1 MSAWRTRAERPSSI
15 ATAGLSSISAC
26 GGRCYAEAQV
36 GRAVRTQR
44 WKYGVD
50 APEAH
55 RKGLAGADQYKEQY
69 LYDLQADPYEL
80 NNLIGLESHREVA
93 QIMKER
99 LLRRMKLAEEVP
111 PSIIE
116 APEGRAG
123 QRKVSIEE
131 ARS

>member
-1 MSAWRTRAERPSSI
+1 M
-15 ATAGLSSISAC
+15 
-26 GGRCYAEAQV
+26 
-36 GRAVRTQR
+36 RTQR

-55 RKGLAGADQYKEQY
+55 GKGLAGADQYKEQY

-99 LLRRMKLAEEVP
+99 LLRRMKLAGEVP
-111 PSIIE
+111 PSIMQ